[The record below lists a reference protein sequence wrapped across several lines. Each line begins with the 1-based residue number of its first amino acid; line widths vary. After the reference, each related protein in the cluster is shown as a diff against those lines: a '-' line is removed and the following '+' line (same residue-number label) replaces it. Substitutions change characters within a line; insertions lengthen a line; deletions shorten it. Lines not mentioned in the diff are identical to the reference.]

1 MLVIHLRAAHHSKFF
16 LIPIWLSASLRP
28 FAAMLVWFTLALIHL
43 VLAVDSTATTNIS
56 SSGPAGSVSFTLS
69 SNYGASSLSSATA
82 TSTVTT
88 GSLTSATSGPSTQAQ
103 VNVPIKP
110 TTFSPFPVPSDNPI
124 PPYYPVV
131 NPSQPPLVSY
141 SRFWFRFLLE
151 LTHIFIGWLF
161 WNSRFWTC
169 VGSRIR

>member
-1 MLVIHLRAAHHSKFF
+1 
-16 LIPIWLSASLRP
+16 
-28 FAAMLVWFTLALIHL
+28 MLVWFTLALIHF

-69 SNYGASSLSSATA
+69 SNYGASSATA

-88 GSLTSATSGPSTQAQ
+88 GSLPGNVSLTSATSGPSTQAQ

-110 TTFSPFPVPSDNPI
+110 TTFSPFSVPSDNPI

-131 NPSQPPLVSY
+131 NPSQPPPVSY
-141 SRFWFRFLLE
+141 SRF
-151 LTHIFIGWLF
+151 
-161 WNSRFWTC
+161 
-169 VGSRIR
+169 